1 MKRYMLILIVLCH
14 ALVACE
20 TNQLPLSKID
30 MSDEVPQS
38 YYTYFRFIN
47 RTGAPIMLEFLYAG
61 KSDGWRYII
70 PDDHDIVEIYVDS
83 DALFATPEQL
93 FEYIMVYY
101 NYNEEYVDMVAMY
114 YDDTTTSSPMLI
126 ESWDAKLIDE
136 NSLLLSY
143 TFTSEHYDQA
153 QRDGRRIE

>member
-1 MKRYMLILIVLCH
+1 M
-14 ALVACE
+14 VACE

-70 PDDHDIVEIYVDS
+70 PNDHDIVEVCVDG
-83 DALFATPEQL
+83 DALFATPDQL
-93 FEYIMVYY
+93 FGYVRVYY
-101 NYNEEYVDMVAMY
+101 NYNDEFVDVVTMF
-114 YDDTTTSSPMLI
+114 YDETMINSPMFI
-126 ESWDAKLIDE
+126 ESWAKRRIDD

-143 TFTSEHYDQA
+143 TFTKEHYDEA
-153 QRDGRRIE
+153 KRVGRRIE